1 MSIKQAKVNYI
12 ISAATE
18 LFLQQG
24 IANVT
29 IKDVT
34 SKVGVGEATIYR
46 YFSTKQ
52 NLVISVAGLMA
63 NEIRTKYFDLSKE
76 QTGIG
81 KIEAFYNNF
90 LKIFEEH
97 PEYYRFIFEFD
108 ATVQMQ
114 ETSKYEENLLPYMQD
129 FLAAYKLGLQDG
141 TVKEIENV
149 ELFYL
154 TTTHAI
160 MGLCKKLTMNS
171 VVLDQDKNGK
181 EEVKI
186 LIETII
192 YRLKNNK

>member
-1 MSIKQAKVNYI
+1 MQDRSGAPNVPGEPNSGRRRLCRLATRNCYTVR
-12 ISAATE
+12 SAA
-18 LFLQQG
+18 G
-24 IANVT
+24 R
-29 IKDVT
+29 
-34 SKVGVGEATIYR
+34 SG
-46 YFSTKQ
+46 
-52 NLVISVAGLMA
+52 
-63 NEIRTKYFDLSKE
+63 
-76 QTGIG
+76 
-81 KIEAFYNNF
+81 
-90 LKIFEEH
+90 
-97 PEYYRFIFEFD
+97 RFIFEFD

-114 ETSKYEENLLPYMQD
+114 ETNKYEENLLPYMQD

-149 ELFYL
+149 ELYYL